1 MPSDFVR
8 QELRAAVCARTQHQQ
23 LQQQQGLQQQGMV
36 PSPRQQPMVSVGPSG
51 SNVVSAADLEALGL
65 TFEMAS
71 SAGKLISKSNT
82 NNNLVP
88 QQTLRKDRK

>member
-23 LQQQQGLQQQGMV
+23 QQQQQQQGLQQQGMV
-36 PSPRQQPMVSVGPSG
+36 PSPRQQPMASVGPSG
-51 SNVVSAADLEALGL
+51 NNIVSTADLEALGL

-71 SAGKLISKSNT
+71 PAGKRNKLY
-82 NNNLVP
+82 
-88 QQTLRKDRK
+88 